1 MKKVKVL
8 VLNGCEVCRGL
19 KNILKSNSIEHT
31 ILDADG
37 NSELADYVEDLLGI
51 DNYPIII
58 VERNVQIAYLYV
70 APTSELLGS
79 RIVAEDR
86 MGIGLH
92 NPDLFLENLFKLLN

>member
-31 ILDADG
+31 ILDADD
-37 NSELADYVEDLLGI
+37 NSELADYVEDLLGMN
-51 DNYPIII
+51 NYPIVM
-58 VERNVQIAYLYV
+58 VEGGVQIAYLYV
-70 APTSELLGS
+70 AHTSELLGS

-86 MGIGLH
+86 MAIGIH